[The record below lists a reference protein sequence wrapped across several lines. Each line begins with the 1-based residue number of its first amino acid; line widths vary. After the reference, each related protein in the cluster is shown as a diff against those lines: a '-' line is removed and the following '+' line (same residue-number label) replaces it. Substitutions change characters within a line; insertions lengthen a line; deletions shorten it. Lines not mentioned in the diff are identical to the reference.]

1 MYLLRKRIVNLH
13 LPIDCQLK
21 LFDQTIVPILLY
33 GSEVISFEKM
43 HLIEKIHLDFLK
55 GILKMKKS
63 TPHIKVYGKF
73 GRFPLEIAAKVRMI
87 KYWSKTT

>member
-1 MYLLRKRIVNLH
+1 MSEIACKAMYLLRKRIVNLH

-43 HLIEKIHLDFLK
+43 HLIEKNSFGFLERYFENEK
-55 GILKMKKS
+55 EYPAYNGIWR
-63 TPHIKVYGKF
+63 I
-73 GRFPLEIAAKVRMI
+73 
-87 KYWSKTT
+87 W